1 MSKQSKTGLTG
12 SPEKA
17 RGGVHPVDCLDG
29 LRDCQETAAML
40 AGLLE
45 ASGKHPHSELLKPE
59 MVSRAGTVLLA
70 EMEQADY
77 WLDKLEDA
85 R

>member
-1 MSKQSKTGLTG
+1 MSKTSKAGLTG
-12 SPEKA
+12 SRKKT

-29 LRDCQETAAML
+29 LRDCLATAAML

-45 ASGKHPHSELLKPE
+45 AGGKHPHAEMLPPE
-59 MVSRAGTVLLA
+59 IVSRAGTVLLA
-70 EMEQADY
+70 EMEQAEY
-77 WLDKLEDA
+77 WLDKLEEA